1 MTRLASNVTSIR
13 TVYVAGV
20 PTANQRAPLREP
32 CSSAS
37 ETGAVPSC
45 TVRAIFS
52 GSHIYLTRSCM
63 TCTYMQH
70 SRNLVMVRRQDA
82 TTTTGG
88 VPTPTASSPSFF
100 LRIRENGCGSPLW
113 HSRSAARASAPFP
126 HRPTSRVRPLSST
139 TPHTP
144 AALPVPPPVYQA
156 QSSDISPGLWQ
167 SPLFPLFL
175 PKVRTLPPSLLIR
188 PHRILDEPL
197 LACRVPPP
205 PLLLPGRVPFPPSLP
220 THPRALAALSP

>member
-100 LRIRENGCGSPLW
+100 
-113 HSRSAARASAPFP
+113 
-126 HRPTSRVRPLSST
+126 
-139 TPHTP
+139 
-144 AALPVPPPVYQA
+144 
-156 QSSDISPGLWQ
+156 SSDQGERVWVASLAQPFG
-167 SPLFPLFL
+167 SACVGSL
-175 PKVRTLPPSLLIR
+175 PTPPNVSCAPSLLHHPTHTR
-188 PHRILDEPL
+188 SSAGAP
-197 LACRVPPP
+197 ACVSSSKLRHLSWLVA
-205 PLLLPGRVPFPPSLP
+205 VPSLP
-220 THPRALAALSP
+220 SFSAQGPHASPLSPHPSSSHTG